1 MPRPAMTREQA
12 DRTRADLL
20 DVAQR
25 LFESDGL
32 DGMSFRAIASASGC
46 SPTKPYSYF
55 ASKADLVD
63 GLRVRA
69 YEWIRNVLVAAASTA
84 TDPIDALRALAHAYV
99 HAGVDR
105 PRMYALLYSAEGAM
119 PETEP
124 RLLDAKMAALNVCQ
138 GVIEAAA
145 DTGALDLATDPET
158 AAHTFWVGAHGLV
171 SLELGG
177 FLVVGRSV
185 DDLLDPLVT
194 ILIEGLKE
202 VPA

>member
-1 MPRPAMTREQA
+1 
-12 DRTRADLL
+12 
-20 DVAQR
+20 
-25 LFESDGL
+25 
-32 DGMSFRAIASASGC
+32 
-46 SPTKPYSYF
+46 
-55 ASKADLVD
+55 
-63 GLRVRA
+63 
-69 YEWIRNVLVAAASTA
+69 
-84 TDPIDALRALAHAYV
+84 
-99 HAGVDR
+99 
-105 PRMYALLYSAEGAM
+105 M

-145 DTGALDLATDPET
+145 DSGALDLAADPET